1 MIFAFADSHAY
12 VDCRITLQKREA
24 LEEVLAAFADGT
36 VAAAECWPEGEGVG
50 LAVAR
55 YTTRRGR
62 RIDAKLW
69 LLRPGVKSGEWRVMG
84 HLTP

>member
-12 VDCRITLQKREA
+12 VGCRVTLQEQEILK
-24 LEEVLAAFADGT
+24 EVLAAFADGT
-36 VAAAECWPEGEGVG
+36 VAAAECWPEGKGIR

-55 YTTRRGR
+55 YTTRKGT

-69 LLRPGVKSGEWRVMG
+69 LLRPGVKSGEWRVAG
-84 HLTP
+84 RLTL